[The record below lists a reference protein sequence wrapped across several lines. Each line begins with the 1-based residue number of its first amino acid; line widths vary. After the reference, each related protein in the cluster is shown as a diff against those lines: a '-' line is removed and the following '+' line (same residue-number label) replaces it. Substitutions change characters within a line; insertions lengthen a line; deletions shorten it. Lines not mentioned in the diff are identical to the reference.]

1 LSSGGPAASAYAR
14 MESGAAGGVH
24 MILLQKGSR
33 HVLGVQS
40 AAPLLELGACYSAV
54 VFHDA
59 DADAFSIQ
67 LATDAAA
74 PPRPP
79 APSGGARSPGADVR
93 QARAR
98 SRCRCG

>member
-40 AAPLLELGACYSAV
+40 AAPLELGACYSAV

-79 APSGGARSPGADVR
+79 APSGGARIPGADVW
-93 QARAR
+93 QA
-98 SRCRCG
+98 